1 VVTIRTTSFNTEAV
15 QRPHTV
21 YLCILQDGPSK
32 HSSLPCATVKD
43 SLYKFDGHNG
53 AASKVPIM
61 HMNIAEVQVEQTG
74 SSPKSYFSLPVAT
87 FLPLATSLSH

>member
-1 VVTIRTTSFNTEAV
+1 
-15 QRPHTV
+15 
-21 YLCILQDGPSK
+21 
-32 HSSLPCATVKD
+32 
-43 SLYKFDGHNG
+43 
-53 AASKVPIM
+53 M